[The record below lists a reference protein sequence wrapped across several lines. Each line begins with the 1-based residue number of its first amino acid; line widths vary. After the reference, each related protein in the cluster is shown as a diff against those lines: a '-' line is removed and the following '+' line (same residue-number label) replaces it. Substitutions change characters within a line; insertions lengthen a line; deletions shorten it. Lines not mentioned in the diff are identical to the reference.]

1 MGQKPF
7 KLPEAVYRQAL
18 WAARDLPRMK
28 EKLAELEEATDLLAA
43 ADPTRPVRGRDC
55 ADISDITG
63 QRAVELAQLTLRIRA
78 IEDGFLAA
86 PPKYRSGLR
95 EHLSLGAA
103 YPEDFHRNT
112 WKKWQQIVL
121 YTMARNLKIF

>member
-7 KLPEAVYRQAL
+7 KLPETVYRQAL
-18 WAARDLPRMK
+18 WAARDLPRMQ
-28 EKLAELEEATDLLAA
+28 EKLAELEETADLLSA
-43 ADPTRPVRGRDC
+43 ADPTRPARGRDC
-55 ADISDITG
+55 TDISDITG
-63 QRAVELAQLTLRIRA
+63 KKAVELAQLTLRIRA

-95 EHLSLGAA
+95 EHLSFGAA

-121 YTMARNLKIF
+121 YTIARKLKIF